1 MFWQLSGAGLV
12 GLVAVWMAVVLA
24 GTIRRVQG
32 DARRRKLELAQLET
46 ELEMLR
52 DVRRRRAAAPEPWS
66 GIRKFVVKQRVAECD
81 GICSFYLV
89 PHDGRALP
97 EFKPGQY
104 LTFQLK
110 VPGQPKL
117 VTRCY
122 SLSDAPRPD
131 YYRISVKRVAP
142 AVPREANPATGLGS
156 GFFHDEVK
164 EGDILDVKAPAGH
177 FCLEASNE
185 RPLVLIGGGIGVTP
199 VLSMVN
205 ALVRK
210 NSEREIWFLYGLR
223 NGSEHFQR
231 EHLRTLA
238 KEKPNLRL
246 HICYSQPQPA
256 DVSGRDFHHAGRV
269 NTEFLK
275 KILPSNNYDFLICG
289 PGPMMEEVTK
299 GLSEWGV
306 PETAIFFEAFGPAS
320 VKRAARPADKPGEIS
335 KPGVGIEVTF
345 AKSDRTIIW
354 DGKTPTLL
362 ELAEQHGIPMD
373 SGCRAGNCG
382 TCVVAV
388 KAGAVDYMAGHGAS
402 AEPGTCLACVCKPR
416 EKLVIDA

>member
-1 MFWQLSGAGLV
+1 MFWQLSGAVLV
-12 GLVAVWMAVVLA
+12 GLVTVWMAIALA
-24 GTIRRVQG
+24 GAIGRVRG

-46 ELEMLR
+46 KLETLR

-66 GIRKFVVKQRVAECD
+66 GVRKFVVKQRVAECD

-89 PHDGRALP
+89 PHDGRPLP

-131 YYRISVKRVAP
+131 YYRVSIKRVIP
-142 AVPREANPATGLGS
+142 AVPGDSGATAGVGS
-156 GFFHDEVK
+156 GFFHDQVK

-231 EHLRTLA
+231 AHLQTLA
-238 KEKPNLRL
+238 KENPNLRL
-246 HICYSQPQPA
+246 HICYSQPHPSDA
-256 DVSGRDFHHAGRV
+256 PGHDFNHAGRV
-269 NTEFLK
+269 NIEFIK
-275 KILPSNNYDFLICG
+275 KLLPSNNYDFLICG

-299 GLSEWGV
+299 GLSDWGV
-306 PETAIFFEAFGPAS
+306 PGTSIFYEAFGPAS
-320 VKRAARPADKPGEIS
+320 VKRAAKSEEKAGETS
-335 KPGVGIEVTF
+335 KPETGCEVIF
-345 AKSDRTIIW
+345 AKSGRTVAW
-354 DGKTPTLL
+354 DGKAQTLL
-362 ELAEQHGIPMD
+362 EFAEQHGVPMD

-388 KAGAVDYMAGHGAS
+388 KAGAVDYLAGHGAS

>member
-1 MFWQLSGAGLV
+1 MFWQLAGAVLV
-12 GLVAVWMAVVLA
+12 GLVTVWMAVVLVGA
-24 GTIRRVQG
+24 IRRVRG

-46 ELEMLR
+46 QLEMLR

-81 GICSFYLV
+81 GVCSFYLA
-89 PHDGRALP
+89 PHDGRPLP

-122 SLSDAPRPD
+122 SLSDSPRPD
-131 YYRISVKRVAP
+131 YYRVSIKRVAP
-142 AVPREANPATGLGS
+142 AEPGDAGATAGVGS
-156 GFFHDEVK
+156 SFFHDQVK
-164 EGDILDVKAPAGH
+164 EGDILDVKAPAGR
-177 FCLEASNE
+177 FCLEAAHE
-185 RPLVLIGGGIGVTP
+185 RSVVLIGGGIGVTP

-210 NSEREIWFLYGLR
+210 NAEREIWFLYGLR
-223 NGSEHFQR
+223 NGSEHVQR
-231 EHLRTLA
+231 EHLQALA
-238 KEKPNLRL
+238 KGNPNLRL
-246 HICYSQPQPA
+246 HICYSQPRPA
-256 DVSGRDFHHAGRV
+256 DVQGRDFHHAGRA

-275 KILPSNNYDFLICG
+275 KLLPSNNYDFFICG
-289 PGPMMEEVTK
+289 PGPMMEEMTQ

-306 PETAIFFEAFGPAS
+306 PETSIFFEAFGPAS
-320 VKRAARPADKPGEIS
+320 VKRAAKPAEVS
-335 KPGVGIEVTF
+335 KPEPGIEVTF
-345 AKSDRTIIW
+345 AKSGRTVVW
-354 DGKTPTLL
+354 DGKTSTLL
-362 ELAEQHGIPMD
+362 EFAERHGIPMD